1 MVLQITQRCRLF
13 LRVQSV
19 AIWCFVATATAQS
32 PGCGRGFN
40 AVSLPDD
47 GQPFPAYAHVILPFM
62 NFSCDGTITE
72 FEFAE
77 SLAMNGVGTIRFEV
91 WRPMASSSG
100 VVTLFTSITS
110 VAYTGGMQQNR
121 NGHEITSLSASMP
134 VSSGDVL
141 GVLVPDGDILNILT
155 TEISDFTVYQLKG
168 GSSSDSTANI
178 PSSYDSSSSYSPL
191 VSVSFG

>member
-91 WRPMASSSG
+91 WRPMVECSKIEMDMKSQ
-100 VVTLFTSITS
+100 V
-110 VAYTGGMQQNR
+110 
-121 NGHEITSLSASMP
+121 SL
-134 VSSGDVL
+134 L
-141 GVLVPDGDILNILT
+141 QCQ
-155 TEISDFTVYQLKG
+155 Y
-168 GSSSDSTANI
+168 
-178 PSSYDSSSSYSPL
+178 PL
-191 VSVSFG
+191 AMC